1 MGVDGL
7 ILQIIRN
14 YLLSETMNG
23 NLIEGW
29 IRISQL
35 IILKTNDEILKI
47 IKQIRLVNSKLIVK

>member
-1 MGVDGL
+1 M
-7 ILQIIRN
+7 R
-14 YLLSETMNG
+14 
-23 NLIEGW
+23 